1 MESFDGG
8 LDFLSDEFSD
18 AGVDWP
24 GAGEGSSSSLTL
36 VYFVVAISL
45 DVCIV
50 VVRLY
55 RGGMR
60 MEPGGDANEVMRLCT
75 WRGNYGRLTV
85 RLPRIN
91 P

>member
-1 MESFDGG
+1 MVVWTSCLTSSAMLGWTG
-8 LDFLSDEFSD
+8 PPL
-18 AGVDWP
+18 AR
-24 GAGEGSSSSLTL
+24 GSSSSLTL

-60 MEPGGDANEVMRLCT
+60 MEPGGDEAVH
-75 WRGNYGRLTV
+75 V
-85 RLPRIN
+85 RAG
-91 P
+91 